1 MIEPRII
8 SLFRRPWA
16 TIGERWVSVEWSRKG
31 RCGLLSAMLEQAAGL
46 TSGALQA
53 IAELER
59 RVVEADGGRLKLEWD
74 NLRGRSGDRVE
85 DLLWWEGERLLGF
98 LGIYGFGESPELA
111 GMVAPDARRR
121 GIASALLDAAV
132 PLCRERGDRQPLL
145 VVPRQSIAGKRLALS
160 RGGTLDHS
168 EHHLV
173 LSGEPT
179 SGPQNPEISL
189 RPATVADTRL
199 VVSLLEQGFG
209 WSRPDDLGDRLER
222 TALIELRGAVVGT
235 LFLERDDDEEASIF
249 GFAVEPSLQGR
260 GIGRAAL
267 RQACEQLRADGARRI
282 SLDVDVANDRALG
295 LYTSIGFTPV
305 TTEDYFALPL
315 S

>member
-1 MIEPRII
+1 
-8 SLFRRPWA
+8 
-16 TIGERWVSVEWSRKG
+16 V
-31 RCGLLSAMLEQAAGL
+31 LEQAAGL
-46 TSGALQA
+46 TSRALQA

-59 RVVEADGGRLKLEWD
+59 QVVEADGGRLKLEWD
-74 NLRGRSGDRVE
+74 NLRARRGDRVE

-98 LGIYGFGESPELA
+98 LGIYSFGESPELA

-121 GIASALLDAAV
+121 GIGSALLDAAV
-132 PLCRERGDRQPLL
+132 ALCRQRGDRRPLL
-145 VVPRQSIAGKRLALS
+145 VVPRPSSDGERLARR

-173 LSGEPT
+173 LSGQPT
-179 SGPQNPEISL
+179 SGPREPEISL
-189 RPATVADTRL
+189 RPATGPDVAL

-209 WSRPDDLGDRLER
+209 WPGPDDLGNRLER
-222 TALIELRGAVVGT
+222 TMLVELRGAVVGT
-235 LFLERDDDEEASIF
+235 LFLERDEEEDEASIF
-249 GFAVEPSLQGR
+249 GFVIEPSVQGQ

-267 RQACEQLRADGARRI
+267 TQACEQLRAGGARRI

-295 LYTSIGFTPV
+295 LYTSIGFTPD

-315 S
+315 G

>member
-1 MIEPRII
+1 
-8 SLFRRPWA
+8 
-16 TIGERWVSVEWSRKG
+16 
-31 RCGLLSAMLEQAAGL
+31 
-46 TSGALQA
+46 
-53 IAELER
+53 
-59 RVVEADGGRLKLEWD
+59 VVEVDGGRLKLEWD
-74 NLRGRSGDRVE
+74 HLRGRGGDRVE
-85 DLLWWEGERLLGF
+85 DLLWWERERLLGF
-98 LGIYGFGESPELA
+98 LGIYEFGDSPELA

-121 GIASALLDAAV
+121 GIGSALVDAAV
-132 PLCRERGDRQPLL
+132 PLCRERSDREPLL
-145 VVPRQSIAGKRLALS
+145 VVPRRSVAGARLALR

-173 LSGEPT
+173 LSGAPT
-179 SGPQNPEISL
+179 SGPRTPEISL
-189 RPATVADTRL
+189 RAAAAGDVPL

-209 WSRPDDLGDRLER
+209 CSGPDDLGDRLGR
-222 TALIELRGAVVGT
+222 TALVELRGAVVGT
-235 LFLERDDDEEASIF
+235 LFLERDDEEASIF
-249 GFAVEPSLQGR
+249 GFVVEPSLRGR

-295 LYTSIGFTPV
+295 LYMSIGFTPV

>member
-1 MIEPRII
+1 
-8 SLFRRPWA
+8 
-16 TIGERWVSVEWSRKG
+16 
-31 RCGLLSAMLEQAAGL
+31 LLPTVLEQAAGL

-74 NLRGRSGDRVE
+74 NLCGRSGDRAE
-85 DLLWWEGERLLGF
+85 DLLWWDGERLLGF
-98 LGIYGFGESPELA
+98 LGIYEFGDSPELA

-121 GIASALLDAAV
+121 GIGSALLDAAM
-132 PLCRERGDRQPLL
+132 PLCRERSDRQPLL
-145 VVPRQSIAGKRLALS
+145 VVPRQSIAGKRLALR
-160 RGGTLDHS
+160 RGATLAHS

-179 SGPQNPEISL
+179 SGLHKPEISL
-189 RPATVADTRL
+189 RPATAADVPV

-209 WSRPDDLGDRLER
+209 WSGPDDLGDRLER

-249 GFAVEPSLQGR
+249 GFVVEPSLQGR

-267 RQACEQLRADGARRI
+267 RQACE
-282 SLDVDVANDRALG
+282 
-295 LYTSIGFTPV
+295 
-305 TTEDYFALPL
+305 
-315 S
+315 

>member
-1 MIEPRII
+1 
-8 SLFRRPWA
+8 LN
-16 TIGERWVSVEWSRKG
+16 GSREG
-31 RCGLLSAMLEQAAGL
+31 RCGLLSPVLEQAAGL
-46 TSGALQA
+46 TSGALRA

-59 RVVEADGGRLKLEWD
+59 RVVEIDGGRLKLEWD

-85 DLLWWEGERLLGF
+85 DLLWWEGGRLLGF

-121 GIASALLDAAV
+121 GIGSALLDAAV

-145 VVPRQSIAGKRLALS
+145 VVPRESIAGKRLALS

-173 LSGEPT
+173 LSGEPI
-179 SGPQNPEISL
+179 SGPQGPEISL
-189 RPATVADTRL
+189 RPATVADAPR
-199 VVSLLEQGFG
+199 VVALLERGFG
-209 WSRPDDLGDRLER
+209 WSGPDDLGDRLER
-222 TALIELRGAVVGT
+222 TWLIELGRAVVGT
-235 LFLERDDDEEASIF
+235 LFLERDDEEASIF

-267 RQACEQLRADGARRI
+267 RQACERLRADGARRI

>member
-1 MIEPRII
+1 MN
-8 SLFRRPWA
+8 
-16 TIGERWVSVEWSRKG
+16 GSREG
-31 RCGLLSAMLEQAAGL
+31 RCGLLSPVLEQAAGL
-46 TSGALQA
+46 TSGALRA

-59 RVVEADGGRLKLEWD
+59 RVVEIDGGRLKLEWD

-85 DLLWWEGERLLGF
+85 DLLWWEGGRLLGF

-121 GIASALLDAAV
+121 GIGSALLDAAV

-145 VVPRQSIAGKRLALS
+145 VVPRESIAGKRLALS

-173 LSGEPT
+173 LSGEPI
-179 SGPQNPEISL
+179 SGPQGPEISL
-189 RPATVADTRL
+189 RPATVADAPR
-199 VVSLLEQGFG
+199 VVALLERGFG
-209 WSRPDDLGDRLER
+209 WSGPDDLGDRLER
-222 TALIELRGAVVGT
+222 TWLIELGRAVVGT
-235 LFLERDDDEEASIF
+235 LFLERDDEEASIF

-267 RQACEQLRADGARRI
+267 RQACERLRADGARRI

>member
-1 MIEPRII
+1 MLP
-8 SLFRRPWA
+8 A
-16 TIGERWVSVEWSRKG
+16 V
-31 RCGLLSAMLEQAAGL
+31 LEQAAGL

-59 RVVEADGGRLKLEWD
+59 QVVEADGGRLKLEWD

-85 DLLWWEGERLLGF
+85 DLLWWDGERLLGF
-98 LGIYGFGESPELA
+98 LGIYGFGDSPELA

-121 GIASALLDAAV
+121 GIGTALLDAAM
-132 PLCRERGDRQPLL
+132 PLCRERSDRPPLL
-145 VVPRQSIAGKRLALS
+145 VVPRQSIVGKRLALR

-179 SGPQNPEISL
+179 SGPHKLQISL
-189 RPATVADTRL
+189 RPATAADVPV
-199 VVSLLEQGFG
+199 VVSLLQQGFG
-209 WSRPDDLGDRLER
+209 WSGPDDLGDRLER

-235 LFLERDDDEEASIF
+235 LFLERDDAGEASIF
-249 GFAVEPSLQGR
+249 GFVVEPSLQGR

-267 RQACEQLRADGARRI
+267 RQACEQLRADGALRI
-282 SLDVDVANDRALG
+282 GLDVDVANDRALG